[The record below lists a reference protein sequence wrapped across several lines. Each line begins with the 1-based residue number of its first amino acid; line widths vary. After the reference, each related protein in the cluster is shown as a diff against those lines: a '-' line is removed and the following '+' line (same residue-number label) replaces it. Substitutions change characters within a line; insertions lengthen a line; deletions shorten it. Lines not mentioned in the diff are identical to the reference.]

1 MPTGRLNMRR
11 IRDVLRLKFGQGLS
25 ERQVAASLGL
35 SKTSVGTYL
44 YRARQAG
51 LTWPLPQGLD
61 DDGLELLLFP
71 GAPTVPNPERPVPDW
86 VSIDRELR
94 RPGVTRML
102 LWEEYRAA
110 HPAGFGYTWFC
121 THFDAWKGRVRPTM
135 RQTHV
140 GGEKVFVDFA
150 GDTIDVIDP
159 ESGEVQPMKLFVAAM
174 GASNY
179 TYAEAVASEGL
190 EDWIGAHVRLFSFLG
205 GVPKVVVPDN
215 LKAAVLKADR
225 YDPGLNRTYAEMAEH
240 YGTAILPARPRKPRD
255 KAKVEVAV
263 QVAQRWILARLRN
276 RRFFSQAELN
286 AAIRQL
292 RDELNMRVMRGYGAS
307 RTDLF
312 ATLDRP
318 HLQPLPGTAY
328 AFARWKRARVA
339 PDYHVEVDSSWYSVP
354 FGLIRKEVDVRISGS
369 IVEIFHKGQRVASHL
384 RCPGRRSHVTLPDHM
399 PSAHRRHAEWSPAR
413 MLAQAA
419 KLGPSVTAFC
429 EAVMADRPHPEQG
442 FRTCLGVLALAK
454 SYDATRLDDACRRG
468 LTIRARSVASI
479 RSILKSGLDR
489 AFIEDRPEDRPLN
502 HANIRGQGYYH

>member
-11 IRDVLRLKFGQGLS
+11 IRDVLRLKYGQGLS
-25 ERQVAASLGL
+25 ERQIAASLAL
-35 SKTSVGTYL
+35 SKTSIGTYL
-44 YRARQAG
+44 RRARQAG
-51 LTWPLPQGLD
+51 LRWPLPEGLD

-71 GAPTVPNPERPVPDW
+71 AAPTVPDPDRPVPDW
-86 VSIDRELR
+86 ASIDRELR

-102 LWEEYRAA
+102 LWEEYRSSC
-110 HPAGFGYTWFC
+110 PEGFAYTWFC
-121 THFDAWKGRVRPTM
+121 THYDAWKGRVRPTM

-159 ESGEVQPMKLFVAAM
+159 ESGEQRVMKLFVAAM

-179 TYAEAVASEGL
+179 TYAEAVATEGL
-190 EDWIGAHVRLFSFLG
+190 EDWIGAHVRMFAFLG
-205 GVPKVVVPDN
+205 GVPRAVVPDN

-240 YGTAILPARPRKPRD
+240 YGTAILPARPRRPRD

-276 RRFFSQAELN
+276 RRFFSLAELN
-286 AAIRQL
+286 AEIRQL

-307 RTDLF
+307 RADLF

-339 PDYHVEVDSSWYSVP
+339 PDYHVEMDSSWYSVP
-354 FGLIRKEVDVRISGS
+354 FGLIREEVDVRVCGE

-399 PSAHRRHAEWSPAR
+399 PSAHRRHAEWTPAR

-419 KLGPSVTAFC
+419 KLGPSVAAFC
-429 EAVMADRPHPEQG
+429 ETVMADRPHPEQG

-454 SYDATRLDDACRRG
+454 SYDATRLDAACRRG